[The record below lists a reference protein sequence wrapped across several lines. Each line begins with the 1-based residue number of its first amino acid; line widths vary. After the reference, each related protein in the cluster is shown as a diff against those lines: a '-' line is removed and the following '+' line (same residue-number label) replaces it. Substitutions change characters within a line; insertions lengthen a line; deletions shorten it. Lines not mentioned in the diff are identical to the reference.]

1 MTNIPMDDVFRP
13 VVIRWTVLISAALHG
28 ALFLALAMQIAK
40 TDIIPIGVE
49 VQYLDG
55 GRKTAEVQPA
65 VKHTPTVRTRV
76 REEGDI
82 KAQAAPPA
90 AQAASASAA
99 SQGPAGKADGAI
111 VSALER
117 YKYELRLFLE
127 SRKIYPESAKRLR
140 QTGTVVVEFKVSPQ
154 GVLKDVNVSRASP
167 SEALNRAALDLV
179 KRASS
184 FKPFPKELQLSE
196 LQLKLPIEYIL

>member
-1 MTNIPMDDVFRP
+1 

-28 ALFLALAMQIAK
+28 ALFLALALQIAK
-40 TDIIPIGVE
+40 TEIVPIGVE
-49 VQYLDG
+49 VQYLHG
-55 GRKTAEVQPA
+55 GRKATQAEPV
-65 VKHTPTVRTRV
+65 VKSRPVVRTRTT
-76 REEGDI
+76 EKGEI
-82 KAQAAPPA
+82 KAAPAQPA
-90 AQAASASAA
+90 AQSIATTAV

-140 QTGTVVVEFKVSPQ
+140 QTGTVIVEFKVSPQ
-154 GVLKDVNVSRASP
+154 GELKDVNVSQASS

-196 LQLKLPIEYIL
+196 LQLKLPIEYVL

>member
-1 MTNIPMDDVFRP
+1 MTNIPMDDFFRP
-13 VVIRWTVLISAALHG
+13 VVVRWTVVISAALHA
-28 ALFLALAMQIAK
+28 ALFVALAMQIAK
-40 TDIIPIGVE
+40 TEIVPIGVE

-55 GRKTAEVQPA
+55 ARKAAKAEPEVRHQPVVRTQVKEKGEIKAAPVQPA
-65 VKHTPTVRTRV
+65 AETGATTVT
-76 REEGDI
+76 D
-82 KAQAAPPA
+82 
-90 AQAASASAA
+90 
-99 SQGPAGKADGAI
+99 QGPAGKADGAI

-140 QTGTVVVEFKVSPQ
+140 QTGTVIIEFKVSPA
-154 GVLKDVNVSRASP
+154 GTLTDVNVSQASK
-167 SEALNRAALDLV
+167 SEVLNRAALDLV

-196 LQLKLPIEYIL
+196 LQLKLPIEYVL

>member
-28 ALFLALAMQIAK
+28 ALFAALAMQIAK
-40 TDIIPIGVE
+40 REIIPIGVE

-55 GRKTAEVQPA
+55 GRKAAPAEPVLRRRP
-65 VKHTPTVRTRV
+65 VVRTHTQ
-76 REEGDI
+76 EKGEI
-82 KAQAAPPA
+82 KAAPAEPV
-90 AQAASASAA
+90 ASATATPAA
-99 SQGPAGKADGAI
+99 SQGPAGQADGAI
-111 VSALER
+111 VSALDR

-154 GVLKDVNVSRASP
+154 GELKDVNVSRASS
-167 SEALNRAALDLV
+167 SEVLNRAALDLV

-196 LQLKLPIEYIL
+196 LQLKLPIEYVL